1 MFALPDSPIPQA
13 FSHRSVMVDE
23 VLSLLA
29 PQAGGVYCDA
39 TLGAGGHS
47 EQILL
52 HSGPDGRVFGVDRD
66 RTALALASE
75 RLRRFGDRFVPV
87 HGRFGDLARL
97 LQTVGAPPVDGIL
110 ADLGVS
116 SMQLDQAERGFSF
129 QRRGPIDMRMDGSDG
144 ETALD
149 LLARLDDRQ
158 LADLLFHSG
167 EERHSRRIAA
177 GLKQAYADGELTDTL
192 ALAEVVRRHSVPSRD
207 RHKHPATRTFQA
219 LRIAVNDELRQLHSL
234 VGIAPTLLSPGGR
247 LVVLT
252 FHSLEDRL
260 TKQLF
265 RRPPWQVLTRRAGMP
280 SDAELAQNPRA
291 RSAQLRAAQLS
302 SDLSASRGD
311 GALDID
317 GDPDGDDDDRN
328 DDCDDDR
335 DNGGVGEVR
344 R

>member
-1 MFALPDSPIPQA
+1 
-13 FSHRSVMVDE
+13 MVEE
-23 VLSLLA
+23 VLRLLA

-52 HSGPDGRVFGVDRD
+52 SSGPDGRVFGIDRD
-66 RTALALASE
+66 RSALALAGE

-87 HGRFGDLARL
+87 HGRFGDLAGL
-97 LQTVGAPPVDGIL
+97 LKTAGAPPFDGIL

-149 LLARLDDRQ
+149 LIARLDDRQ
-158 LADLLFHSG
+158 LADLLFHYA

-219 LRIAVNDELRQLHSL
+219 LRIAVNDELRQLHRL
-234 VGIAPTLLSPGGR
+234 IEIAPTLLRPGGR

-265 RRPPWQVLTRRAGMP
+265 RRLPWQVLTRRAGVP
-280 SDAELAQNPRA
+280 SDAELAQNPRS
-291 RSAQLRAAQLS
+291 RSAQLRAAMLS
-302 SDLSASRGD
+302 DGVPASPGD
-311 GALDID
+311 GASSRDL
-317 GDPDGDDDDRN
+317 GDCDRDDDDSE
-328 DDCDDDR
+328 
-335 DNGGVGEVR
+335 GVGFDEVLA
-344 R
+344 